1 MGVDLSPVISRQTK
15 ELADFSGKIVAIDA
29 YNALYQ
35 FLATIR
41 QPDGTPLT
49 DDQGRITS
57 HLSGLFYRSA
67 NIIELGIK
75 AVWVFDGAPLDLKLD
90 TLRERAERK
99 QKAEA
104 ERLEAL
110 KSGDLATA
118 KSKAQQTS
126 KLTRPMADESK
137 TLLRHLG
144 VPVIDAPRD
153 GEAQAAHVV
162 EKGDAWACA
171 SQDYD
176 SLLFG
181 APRLIR
187 NLTISG
193 RRKLPGRME
202 YVDVKPEYLEL
213 KDVLAEIGLTREQ
226 LVDVGLLVG
235 TDFNEGVRG
244 IGPKKG
250 VKNIKDSGSIEALKA
265 KGIEVPNLERLREV
279 FLKPE
284 VTDDYRIEFAK
295 SKPEAV
301 VSLLCGEHGFSEQR
315 VKAAIERIVD
325 AESKK
330 KQRTLEM
337 F

>member
-1 MGVDLSPVISRQTK
+1 MGVDLSPVVSRQTK
-15 ELADFSGKIVAIDA
+15 ELSDFSGKVVAIDA
-29 YNALYQ
+29 YNSLYQ

-49 DDQGRITS
+49 DDQGRVTS
-57 HLSGLFYRSA
+57 HLSGLYYRSA
-67 NIIELGIK
+67 NLLEIGIK

-99 QKAEA
+99 EKAEA

-110 KSGDLATA
+110 RSGDLATA

-126 KLTRPMADESK
+126 KLTRPMADEAK

-144 VPVIDAPRD
+144 VPVIEAPRD
-153 GEAQAAHVV
+153 GEAQASHLVIR
-162 EKGDAWACA
+162 GDAWACA

-193 RRKLPGRME
+193 RRKMPGRME
-202 YVDVKPEYLEL
+202 YVDVKPEYVEL
-213 KDVLAEIGLTREQ
+213 DTVLAEIGLSRAQ

-235 TDFNEGVRG
+235 TDFNEGIRG

-250 VKNIKDSGSIEALKA
+250 VKNLKDSGSIEALKE
-265 KGIEVPNLERLREV
+265 KGIEIPNLERLREV

-295 SKPEAV
+295 CEPEAV
-301 VSLLCGEHGFSEQR
+301 IALLCGEHGFSEQR
-315 VKAAIERIVD
+315 VKAALERIKETE
-325 AESKK
+325 AKS

>member
-1 MGVDLSPVISRQTK
+1 VDLSAVVTRETR
-15 ELADFSGKIVAIDA
+15 ELADFSGKVVAIDA

-41 QPDGTPLT
+41 QPDGAPLS
-49 DDQGRITS
+49 DDQGRVTS

-67 NIIELGIK
+67 NLIELGVR
-75 AVWVFDGAPLDLKLD
+75 AVWVFDGAPLDLKLE
-90 TLRERAERK
+90 TLKERAERK
-99 QKAEA
+99 EKAEA

-110 KSGDLATA
+110 RAGDLATA

-126 KLTRPMADESK
+126 RLTRPMADEAK
-137 TLLRHLG
+137 QLLRSLG
-144 VPVIDAPRD
+144 VPVVEAPRD
-153 GEAQAAHVV
+153 GEAQAAHLVI
-162 EKGDAWACA
+162 KGAAWVCA

-176 SLLFG
+176 ALLFG
-181 APRLIR
+181 APRLVR

-193 RRKLPGRME
+193 RRKLPGRQE
-202 YVDVKPEYLEL
+202 YVEVRPEYLEL
-213 KDVLAEIGLTREQ
+213 PKVLEEIGITREQ

-250 VKNIKDSGSIEALKA
+250 VKHIKASGKLENLKE
-265 KGIEVPNLERLREV
+265 KGIEVPNLERLRET
-279 FLKPE
+279 FLHPE
-284 VTDDYRIEFAK
+284 VTDDFSIEFGK
-295 SKPEAV
+295 VEPEGV

-315 VKAAIERIVD
+315 VKAALERVSA
-325 AESKK
+325 AEAKG

>member
-118 KSKAQQTS
+118 KSKAQQT
-126 KLTRPMADESK
+126 
-137 TLLRHLG
+137 
-144 VPVIDAPRD
+144 
-153 GEAQAAHVV
+153 
-162 EKGDAWACA
+162 
-171 SQDYD
+171 
-176 SLLFG
+176 
-181 APRLIR
+181 
-187 NLTISG
+187 
-193 RRKLPGRME
+193 
-202 YVDVKPEYLEL
+202 
-213 KDVLAEIGLTREQ
+213 
-226 LVDVGLLVG
+226 
-235 TDFNEGVRG
+235 
-244 IGPKKG
+244 
-250 VKNIKDSGSIEALKA
+250 
-265 KGIEVPNLERLREV
+265 
-279 FLKPE
+279 
-284 VTDDYRIEFAK
+284 
-295 SKPEAV
+295 
-301 VSLLCGEHGFSEQR
+301 
-315 VKAAIERIVD
+315 
-325 AESKK
+325 
-330 KQRTLEM
+330 
-337 F
+337 